1 VLSNFT
7 THLKRLH
14 KEKWTTTTDS
24 RTKRRSHCGGKR
36 KAESSN
42 SSTNPNEPPAKLQQT
57 KLFRTVAVVSQTEV
71 DQLVTSYVVKGM
83 HPLSVVEEPA
93 FVELV
98 TGLCPSANVMSRRT
112 LGRRVDDMFKS
123 KMLVVK
129 DELCKHEHVCTT
141 ADVWSTSKRSYMG
154 VTCHWVDADT
164 LLRRSV
170 ALACRRFKGSHT
182 FDRIA
187 ELLYDI
193 NKEFGLDHK
202 KLLPQSLIMARI
214 S

>member
-1 VLSNFT
+1 LYYEDYHIRFAQCAVEFHYAFEKT
-7 THLKRLH
+7 TQRKVDDYNRFKNEKTKPSSVPKR
-14 KEKWTTTTDS
+14 
-24 RTKRRSHCGGKR
+24 GGKR

-112 LGRRVDDMFKS
+112 LGRRVDD
-123 KMLVVK
+123 V
-129 DELCKHEHVCTT
+129 
-141 ADVWSTSKRSYMG
+141 
-154 VTCHWVDADT
+154 
-164 LLRRSV
+164 
-170 ALACRRFKGSHT
+170 
-182 FDRIA
+182 
-187 ELLYDI
+187 
-193 NKEFGLDHK
+193 
-202 KLLPQSLIMARI
+202 
-214 S
+214 

>member
-1 VLSNFT
+1 MKPLSVPK
-7 THLKRLH
+7 H
-14 KEKWTTTTDS
+14 
-24 RTKRRSHCGGKR
+24 GAKR
-36 KAESSN
+36 KAESLN

-57 KLFRTVAVVSQTEV
+57 KLFRTVTVVSQTEV
-71 DQLVTSYVVKGM
+71 DRLVTSYVVKGM
-83 HPLSVVEEPA
+83 HLLSVVEEPA

-98 TGLCPSANVMSRRT
+98 TGLCPSTNVMSRQT
-112 LGRRVDDMFKS
+112 LSHRVDDMFKS

-129 DELCKHEHVCTT
+129 DELCKQERVCTT

-164 LLRRSV
+164 FSRRSV

-182 FDRIA
+182 FDRTA

-202 KLLPQSLIMARI
+202 ICCHSH
-214 S
+214 